1 MLTKGKRYRS
11 DKEKTEP
18 LKNYPLDE
26 ALENLENFS
35 KAKFDETVDVAIK
48 LGIDPRQ
55 TDQMVRG
62 ACTLPNGLGK
72 KIRVAV
78 FAKGEKAKEA
88 EDAGADVVGAEDL
101 GEKISGG
108 WLEFD
113 AAIATPDMM
122 SVVGRLGKVLGPRG
136 LMPNPKLGTVTM
148 DVAKAVNEAKA
159 GKVEFRIEKG
169 AIIHAPV
176 GKRSFGKDKLKENI
190 QALIEAIIK
199 AKPAAAKGTYIKA
212 MSISATM
219 TPGIRV
225 DVVPYS

>member
-1 MLTKGKRYRS
+1 MTRQTKKYKADIS
-11 DKEKTEP
+11 KYEP
-18 LKNYPLDE
+18 LKRYPLDE
-26 ALENLENFS
+26 ALTTLETFS
-35 KAKFDETVDVAIK
+35 KAKFDETVDVAIR

-78 FAKGEKAKEA
+78 FAKGDKAKEA

-101 GEKISGG
+101 AEKISGG

-113 AAIATPDMM
+113 AVIATPDMM

-148 DVAKAVNEAKA
+148 DLAKAVAEAKS

-169 AIIHAPV
+169 AIIHVPV

-190 QALIEAIIK
+190 GALMDAIVK
-199 AKPAAAKGTYIKA
+199 AKPAAAKGTYIRS
-212 MSISATM
+212 MNLSATM
-219 TPGIRV
+219 TRGIKV
-225 DVVPYS
+225 DVTPYS